1 MKDVFNT
8 TYAQSSI
15 NTQLADR
22 LLSVYSLVLILI
34 GTPCN
39 FLCCLIYFQKGNRGN
54 SIKTIFGYLAVL
66 DTLVLYAFNLNY
78 VVREFNID
86 YDIIYTPKL
95 NYTNNTIEYIRNENI
110 NIVIKK
116 KNLEEYSLFMCRFLS
131 YLGKT
136 EWLDKSVKCN

>member
-136 EWLDKSVKCN
+136 ERLDKSVKCN